1 MPPEFKIEPATF
13 ADIYALYECN
23 KRNLPLFYSPD
34 EYFFIMFSTNF
45 DIMIIR
51 DPNNNNKII
60 GYILGKIDKDK
71 DNYHILSFG
80 IDKEYRRKGLG
91 SLLIKEAIK
100 KFTGKVHTMSLY
112 VHTENKTALQFYEN
126 TGFKIIEL
134 IKDYY
139 QGSLNT
145 ISQDAYFMQKRLN

>member
-1 MPPEFKIEPATF
+1 MEFKVERATF
-13 ADIYALYECN
+13 ADIYSLYECN

-34 EYFFIMFSTNF
+34 EYFFIMFSSNF

-51 DPNNNNKII
+51 DPKNNNKII
-60 GYILGKIDKDK
+60 GYILGKIEK

-80 IDKEYRRKGLG
+80 IDKEYRRNGLG
-91 SLLIKEAIK
+91 SLLIKETIK
-100 KFTGKVHTMSLY
+100 KFTGKVQTISLY

-126 TGFKIIEL
+126 TGFKIIKL
-134 IKDYY
+134 MKDYY
-139 QGSLNT
+139 QGSLDS